1 MRLARAALWI
11 PPLALLHLHHHF
23 HGPEVDYVG
32 LAVGA
37 AASWAGLPG
46 PGEPLLIAAGV
57 LAAQH
62 KLDIGSV
69 VFVAWAAATAG
80 GIVGWLI
87 GLGAGRALVTA
98 PGPLLGPRVRAVERG
113 ERIFERYPIAAIVLT
128 PAWVAG
134 INRVRGRVYQPVN
147 AVTALLWAAGIGF
160 GAYLIG
166 PAIVDAVGDMGTV
179 LGAILV
185 AVVLVLVIG
194 EILRRRRRRGRLDE
208 AVARARSET
217 S

>member
-147 AVTALLWAAGIGF
+147 AVTALLWAKGTDETGKPFDYQVWFSDVYVRGGNGWRYALGQAAG
-160 GAYLIG
+160 AL
-166 PAIVDAVGDMGTV
+166 PKVP
-179 LGAILV
+179 
-185 AVVLVLVIG
+185 
-194 EILRRRRRRGRLDE
+194 
-208 AVARARSET
+208 AVAALPLLPGCFEAA
-217 S
+217 